1 MNYDYIERNL
11 KALNMT
17 NSELASMLGISK
29 QAISKWANGGAPDYI
44 NMSFIANIFGISLH
58 DFVNEIDTF
67 TFDKKKIA
75 ELSKYVTDDAQI
87 LVKKANDPEKLIVDF
102 VKMFIKSRRLMRDLL
117 SGKKVNLDELVE
129 ILSLLKYKFKQGY
142 NYYLVEKIDDD
153 YVVDNV
159 VPYDLEITNS
169 KYFRPFK
176 KKKYIINDE
185 KTVFFIKKRED
196 SISNIKDGYSLN
208 DDSFIVTNHSGKKA
222 VFTKLELDKFKDLSD
237 LIYYID
243 DKVVVQNKKTNSLN
257 KYFKIGINL
266 DKYVERYVVNDM
278 DAYRSYLKTLSKRSL
293 NEKLTALIKN
303 DLSNENKIKVLLELE
318 AKVLKDSKIEKL
330 IKLLDLVDADNT
342 EECKTDF
349 EATYNL
355 VLKYFV
361 KKEGAK
367 NGKN

>member
-1 MNYDYIERNL
+1 M
-11 KALNMT
+11 
-17 NSELASMLGISK
+17 
-29 QAISKWANGGAPDYI
+29 
-44 NMSFIANIFGISLH
+44 
-58 DFVNEIDTF
+58 
-67 TFDKKKIA
+67 
-75 ELSKYVTDDAQI
+75 
-87 LVKKANDPEKLIVDF
+87 
-102 VKMFIKSRRLMRDLL
+102 
-117 SGKKVNLDELVE
+117 
-129 ILSLLKYKFKQGY
+129 
-142 NYYLVEKIDDD
+142 
-153 YVVDNV
+153 VDNV

-257 KYFKIGINL
+257 KYFRIGINL

-278 DAYRSYLKTLSKRSL
+278 DAYRNYLKTLSKGIL
-293 NEKLTALIKN
+293 NEKLTTLIKTN
-303 DLSNENKIKVLLELE
+303 SNNENKIKILLELE
-318 AKVLKDSKIEKL
+318 AKVLKDSKGRDLAKFL
-330 IKLLDLVDADNT
+330 GLVDAED
-342 EECKTDF
+342 ECDTDF

-361 KKEGAK
+361 KKEGIK

>member
-257 KYFKIGINL
+257 KYFRIGINL

-278 DAYRSYLKTLSKRSL
+278 DAYRNYLKTLSKGIL
-293 NEKLTALIKN
+293 NEKLTTLIKTN
-303 DLSNENKIKVLLELE
+303 SNNENKIKILLELE
-318 AKVLKDSKIEKL
+318 AKVLKDSKGRDLAKFL
-330 IKLLDLVDADNT
+330 GLVDAED
-342 EECKTDF
+342 ECDTDF

-361 KKEGAK
+361 KKEGIK

>member
-1 MNYDYIERNL
+1 
-11 KALNMT
+11 
-17 NSELASMLGISK
+17 
-29 QAISKWANGGAPDYI
+29 
-44 NMSFIANIFGISLH
+44 MSFIANIFGISLH
-58 DFVNEIDTF
+58 DFINEVDTS
-67 TFDKKKIA
+67 TFDKKKIDV
-75 ELSKYVTDDAQI
+75 LSKFVTDDAKI
-87 LVKKANDPEKLIVDF
+87 LVEKSNDPEKIIADF
-102 VKMFIKSRRLMRDLL
+102 IKMFIKSRKLMRDLL
-117 SGKKVNLDELVE
+117 SGIKVNLDELIE
-129 ILSLLKYKFKQGY
+129 ILSLLKYRFEYGY

-159 VPYDLEITNS
+159 VSYDLEITNS
-169 KYFRPFK
+169 KYFRSFK
-176 KKKYIINDE
+176 KKNYIINDD
-185 KTVFFIKKRED
+185 KTVFFIKSRED
-196 SISNIKDGYSLN
+196 SITNIKEGYSLN
-208 DDSFIVTNHSGKKA
+208 NDSFIVTNHSGKKA